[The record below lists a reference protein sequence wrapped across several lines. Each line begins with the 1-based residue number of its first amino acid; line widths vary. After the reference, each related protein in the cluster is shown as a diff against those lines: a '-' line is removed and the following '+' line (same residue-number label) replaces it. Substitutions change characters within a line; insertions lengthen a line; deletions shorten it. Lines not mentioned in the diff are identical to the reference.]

1 MSGIL
6 TPKPIYIS
14 GMKGG
19 AGAQLSTSST
29 PGGVGGSWRDL
40 GGELGGN
47 LQGNL
52 VGNLEGNMEGT
63 CTWAPGDL
71 GTF

>member
-29 PGGVGGSWRDL
+29 PGGVGGSWREL
-40 GGELGGN
+40 GGEHGGN
-47 LQGNL
+47 LHL
-52 VGNLEGNMEGT
+52 GT
-63 CTWAPGDL
+63 WGPGDFL
-71 GTF
+71 KLFKTF